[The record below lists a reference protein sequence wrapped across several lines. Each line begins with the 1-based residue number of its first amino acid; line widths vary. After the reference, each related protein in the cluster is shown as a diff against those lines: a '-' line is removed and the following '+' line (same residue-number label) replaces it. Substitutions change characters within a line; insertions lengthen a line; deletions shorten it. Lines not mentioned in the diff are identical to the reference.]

1 MSVHLPLL
9 WREFY
14 FVVASKHPNFDKMKN
29 NSLCLQFPWEE
40 QTCKL
45 EKFRQVNCRGYLSD
59 AVILSA
65 FHLLVVKTGICDKWI
80 VSRCVEL

>member
-1 MSVHLPLL
+1 MLQANGKPAPMSVHLPLL

-40 QTCKL
+40 QACKL
-45 EKFRQVNCRGYLSD
+45 EKFQEVNY
-59 AVILSA
+59 IMKN
-65 FHLLVVKTGICDKWI
+65 H
-80 VSRCVEL
+80 